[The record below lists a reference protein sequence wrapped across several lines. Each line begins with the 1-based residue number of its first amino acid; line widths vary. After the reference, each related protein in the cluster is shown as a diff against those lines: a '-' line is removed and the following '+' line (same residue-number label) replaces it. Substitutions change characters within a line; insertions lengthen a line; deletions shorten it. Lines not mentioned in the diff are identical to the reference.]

1 MQKVV
6 QQLKDNKKAVVTV
19 VALFIAAWLYNTL
32 SPYTADDYTY
42 MYSFAD
48 KARITN
54 PLQIFGSLWAHY
66 LTINGRILPHFF
78 VQFFLIFPKWL
89 FNIVNAM
96 AYVFL
101 VHLMLGITGKHKFSV
116 LMYIAVPIA
125 FWAYMPAYGSVFL
138 WLTGSANYFWGYL
151 FSLLYMK
158 VYIDLYRNPM
168 KTFSNKGIWIFS
180 VCSALFGAYS
190 EMISFPVVFI
200 CFVILCILIYE
211 EKEIKK
217 YWKYVIP
224 IVTAAAGYLTM
235 VFCPAEVTVKEGL
248 SLGYLFKNF
257 IDIFETYY
265 LCTQSLLIIWAVLFV
280 LAVWFKSDRKARVI
294 SICFLAISVISMAM
308 LSVARYVVARH
319 YATSVFFMIAA
330 VVVLM
335 QSLRGK
341 GNVES
346 IIYCIC
352 AYVIMSNL
360 WNLWD
365 GTYDIYDIHRR
376 CAERDAY
383 IYEQVNSGNDDVL
396 TVPVITPLTKYSCKY
411 DLIDIRIDDADPW
424 PNAEIAKY
432 YGLGKIYGIKPE

>member
-1 MQKVV
+1 
-6 QQLKDNKKAVVTV
+6 
-19 VALFIAAWLYNTL
+19 
-32 SPYTADDYTY
+32 
-42 MYSFAD
+42 
-48 KARITN
+48 
-54 PLQIFGSLWAHY
+54 
-66 LTINGRILPHFF
+66 
-78 VQFFLIFPKWL
+78 
-89 FNIVNAM
+89 VNAM

-265 LCTQSLLIIWAVLFV
+265 LCTQSLLIIWAILFV